1 MEFQW
6 RKIFRNKYLLAIIAF
21 ILIILFFDDNNLIK
35 RFKLIDETQELESQI
50 EFYEKEIEESN
61 RKFEELKTDS
71 NNLEKFAREEFFMK
85 KDNEDVYIIVE
96 KDK

>member
-35 RFKLIDETQELESQI
+35 RFKLINETQELESQI

>member
-1 MEFQW
+1 MKFQW
-6 RKIFRNKYLLAIIAF
+6 SKIFRNKYLLAIVVF
-21 ILIILFFDDNNLIK
+21 ILIILFFDDNNLIE
-35 RFKLIDETQELESQI
+35 RFKLLDETQELESQI

-96 KDK
+96 NDK